1 MLKLAAFDFDG
12 TLADSVDFCLSVF
25 DKVFERFM
33 GENAPTREDIYQ
45 TFGMNEPGVIR
56 HFMQRFE
63 PEADEYFYQLH
74 RELHPT
80 WCPEVY
86 AGCRELLD
94 MLQKQGVKL
103 AIVTGRSETT
113 CKISMEYLDLQKYFS
128 VYHTG
133 SPERNDKSAQLLK
146 LMNDN
151 NLQRD
156 EIVYIGDAVSDVEA
170 CQKIN
175 IKCLAAAWAKSARVS
190 QLEAINPGLVFQNV
204 KDMQEYMRKM
214 I

>member
-1 MLKLAAFDFDG
+1 MPAKIKGIRLPILVLHLSLIPPNRGNRNSARILSAAIMRPV
-12 TLADSVDFCLSVF
+12 S
-25 DKVFERFM
+25 
-33 GENAPTREDIYQ
+33 
-45 TFGMNEPGVIR
+45 
-56 HFMQRFE
+56 
-63 PEADEYFYQLH
+63 
-74 RELHPT
+74 
-80 WCPEVY
+80 

-94 MLQKQGVKL
+94 MLQARGVKL

-128 VYHTG
+128 VYYTG

-170 CQKIN
+170 CQKID
-175 IKCLAAAWAKSARVS
+175 IKCLAAAWAKSARLS
-190 QLEAINPGLVFQNV
+190 QLEAINPGLVFRTV
-204 KDMQEYMRKM
+204 EDMQEYMKKL
-214 I
+214 